1 MPRVLVKKSISL
13 FLGAGFCLL
22 AATFSLAAP
31 TQFPQ
36 QSGGVAGEPNTTGS
50 ASSLENTGP
59 SQSSNPEDYTIDL
72 GGDGFD
78 MALDS
83 TRDQLFISVPSL
95 NEIVVISTV
104 RFVIDDRIS
113 VVEPH
118 GIELSHDNNFL
129 YIALGTGSVGV
140 LDLNSN
146 ALTTIDVS
154 TEVGHASIYDVIEA
168 KPNRLFV
175 AANSDPSPAHIAMI
189 KTDQGNAVSTVADG
203 REIGVAPRF
212 LKDPNE
218 QFLYIGEQTLPNSLF
233 KLDITQDTAP
243 IVLESLPGT
252 VSGTDY
258 MITSN
263 DGTLI
268 ALRNGQFIH
277 SSTFSVAGA
286 VGGGIPVSINNNGET
301 RIIVTVLNS
310 SFHIS
315 IYDLENGGVNVIVFP
330 IVCTLPTFQEFK
342 GPFILGGDTLCTTV
356 LGNTP
361 LIKFRNDFDGDTDSD
376 LLMVDGSGNIVS
388 GILENSVAQS
398 FGYLLQADPAAGW
411 SVHAT
416 TDFNGDG
423 KFDLFLF
430 NSTNGDYRVVTLDGT
445 ATQTD
450 TTVVVLDPAYGLEPR
465 GVGDFDGD
473 GVPEITVYHPS
484 SGYTALIYFAGGVF
498 SSFEFVT
505 TVDEANNWTLID
517 TADFTGDGRSDF
529 LIQNTVTGE
538 TAVIEMNGSTPV
550 TTTPIFTLDPALGLT
565 IEDTADFTG
574 DGKVD
579 ILALHTSGALAV
591 LEMDGTSFQSVYVP
605 GGLLPNWQLVNAGRY
620 DGDNKADFLFF
631 DPTTGE
637 LITGIQDGATIT
649 TYNTVLNFGPAS
661 GWTFHKG
668 KP

>member
-78 MALDS
+78 MVLDS

-154 TEVGHASIYDVIEA
+154 AEVGHASIYDVIEA

-268 ALRNGQFIH
+268 AFKDGQSIH

-286 VGGGIPVSINNNGET
+286 VGEGIPVSISSNSEI
-301 RIIVTVLNS
+301 RIIVTVLNF
-310 SFHIS
+310 SFRIT
-315 IYDLENGGVNVIVFP
+315 IYDLENGGSIIIASP
-330 IVCTLPTFQEFK
+330 IVCPLPTFQETK

-411 SVHAT
+411 SVHTT

-484 SGYTALIYFAGGVF
+484 SGYTALIYFAGGTF

-550 TTTPIFTLDPALGLT
+550 TTTPVFTLDPALGLT